1 MVWLPIPSS
10 LVASIRR
17 IFAGGAGRVLWK
29 LFVLIVGGLL
39 IYFATVA
46 TSSYLVTA
54 IVGIVVWMALSSTVR
69 GALKDIWA
77 MDFYRL

>member
-1 MVWLPIPSS
+1 VS
-10 LVASIRR
+10 
-17 IFAGGAGRVLWK
+17 LWK